1 VPDVT
6 AVLPSF
12 FAARE
17 KLFAVAL
24 LLAATA
30 AFGVG
35 NVAHKSTLSDLDP
48 WMILA
53 FRAGIAIVILVPFAA
68 FELRALG
75 PHRMEFAGL
84 VVHPVLGFTLGIV
97 LQSLGALHTSAT
109 NLGFLINLS
118 AIFTPL
124 LCILSGQCGL
134 KLSIIA
140 ACILSLAGTTLLGNG
155 MPGSLGLGEWYCIGA
170 ALGYSWW
177 IFNLQP
183 VTSRFHCAA
192 LLTCL
197 QWFPAAVISL
207 LMSPSMLTHTPTISE
222 KTIFELAFLG
232 IGASALAFLAAACA
246 QAKLSPVA
254 AAIIYSA
261 EAVFGAVAAAL
272 WLNESLATSGFIGA
286 SFILVGILVVSIPM
300 QVPALKRAAAK

>member
-1 VPDVT
+1 MT
-6 AVLPSF
+6 AVLPGIS
-12 FAARE
+12 ATRE

-53 FRAGIAIVILVPFAA
+53 FRAGIAIVILLPFAA
-68 FELRALG
+68 VEFRALG

-84 VVHPVLGFTLGIV
+84 MVHPVLGFTLGIV

-109 NLGFLINLS
+109 SLGFLINLS

-134 KLSIIA
+134 KLSIVA
-140 ACILSLAGTTLLGNG
+140 ACMLSLAGTSLLGNG

-183 VTSRFHCAA
+183 VTSRFRCAA
-192 LLTCL
+192 LLTCV
-197 QWFPAAVISL
+197 QWIPAAVIAV
-207 LMSPSMLTHTPTISE
+207 LMSPSPLSQTPIISD

-232 IGASALAFLAAACA
+232 VGASALAFLAAACA
-246 QAKLSPVA
+246 QARLSPAA

-261 EAVFGAVAAAL
+261 EAVFGAASAAL
-272 WLNESLATSGFIGA
+272 WLNESLSVSGFIGA
-286 SFILVGILVVSIPM
+286 SFILVGILVVSVPM
-300 QVPALKRAAAK
+300 QMPALKRVAAK